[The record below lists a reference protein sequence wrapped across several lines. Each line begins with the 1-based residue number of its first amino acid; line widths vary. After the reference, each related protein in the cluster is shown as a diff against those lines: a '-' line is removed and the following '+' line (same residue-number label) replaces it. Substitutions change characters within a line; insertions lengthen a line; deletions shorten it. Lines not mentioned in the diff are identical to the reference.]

1 MFLLI
6 RTNWI
11 TLNSI
16 SLLLFFPSST
26 FRLKIMVI
34 YQLIKVTEEPIEHSG
49 QVVGQMD
56 KLFQRLRYSIKL

>member
-16 SLLLFFPSST
+16 SLLFFPSST

-49 QVVGQMD
+49 QVIGQMN